1 MDKDGLP
8 RLEGREMLRLES
20 EDEPRFEGEG
30 EPRLEGEDEPR
41 LEGVEIPR
49 LEGHGLPRLE
59 GMEIPRLEGHGL
71 PRLEGRGM
79 HERSVNRN
87 TTTGLRNLERTLRSP
102 RNRKRRNY
110 STDSDSSAR
119 SGVDYERTRRSRK
132 RSRGRRERSRRVEH
146 NSDSSSTHTT
156 NVIPSEDLTV
166 IRQSASENIKTQQL
180 KDIERF
186 NSHRKSSKRYEAG
199 DLVRVERQVPH
210 DGKSHK
216 LVVKFQGPYR
226 VIKVLPNERY
236 VIEDT
241 PMTRKHGRRYEA
253 VVAVDKIQ
261 PWLSFSR
268 DFESSDDEIDHGSN
282 NEN

>member
-1 MDKDGLP
+1 MVISCHVDLGSQCSLIKISKAKELGLDIKYSP
-8 RLEGREMLRLES
+8 NLPVLRGIGANLTCPVGMITAEVEVQSIKKVIDIYVVEDYVLSHPALLGHSFTEMPDLIITKTPNKLLFKKIDS
-20 EDEPRFEGEG
+20 TKVQLMCLNDIC
-30 EPRLEGEDEPR
+30 
-41 LEGVEIPR
+41 IP
-49 LEGHGLPRLE
+49 
-59 GMEIPRLEGHGL
+59 
-71 PRLEGRGM
+71 
-79 HERSVNRN
+79 
-87 TTTGLRNLERTLRSP
+87 
-102 RNRKRRNY
+102 
-110 STDSDSSAR
+110 
-119 SGVDYERTRRSRK
+119 K
-132 RSRGRRERSRRVEH
+132 RSLHVVRVKSDLSFTGNVYVRGSLRGEE
-146 NSDSSSTHTT
+146 DTT

-186 NSHRKSSKRYEAG
+186 NSRRKSSKRYEAG

-253 VVAVDKIQ
+253 VDTAMAII
-261 PWLSFSR
+261 F
-268 DFESSDDEIDHGSN
+268 
-282 NEN
+282 